1 MVYVTVNGG
10 LDVVTLR
17 DSSQCDVCDK
27 EQTIIH
33 LYFECKYVE
42 KLCWIVDRTKGCSI
56 QSDNI
61 ICGCAS

>member
-1 MVYVTVNGG
+1 MVQVTVNGG

-42 KLCWIVDRTKGCSI
+42 KLC
-56 QSDNI
+56 
-61 ICGCAS
+61 